1 MVEYVLFCLFVCF
14 FYFRHSCLR
23 VVSAWQLQS
32 GEMTPVRKWIMTIIK
47 RGNHYGSTST
57 QTGNQLETTMIV
69 EPTKHATL
77 SPDEAKK

>member
-1 MVEYVLFCLFVCF
+1 M
-14 FYFRHSCLR
+14 R

-57 QTGNQLETTMIV
+57 LTGNQLETTMIV

-77 SPDEAKK
+77 SPDEARKLIINVFYSD

>member
-1 MVEYVLFCLFVCF
+1 M
-14 FYFRHSCLR
+14 R

-57 QTGNQLETTMIV
+57 LTGNQLETTMI

-77 SPDEAKK
+77 SPDEARKLIINAFYSD